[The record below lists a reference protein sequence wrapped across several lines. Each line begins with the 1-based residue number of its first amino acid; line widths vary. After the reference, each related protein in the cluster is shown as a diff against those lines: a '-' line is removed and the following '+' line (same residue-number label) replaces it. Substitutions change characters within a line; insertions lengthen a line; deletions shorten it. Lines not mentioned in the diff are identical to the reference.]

1 MPLEVAEPFEVQ
13 AAESEVRTCLLL
25 VRCVRDSE
33 QGGGGVSEEGRPGL
47 SDIRFHTQ
55 NRHWGSVA
63 PRGLPPPEPYADC
76 KHAAERTSIGAHHAW
91 AAAEPRV

>member
-55 NRHWGSVA
+55 NSH
-63 PRGLPPPEPYADC
+63 
-76 KHAAERTSIGAHHAW
+76 
-91 AAAEPRV
+91 